1 MLQSSAFASPPIP
14 LSQYPKNENCRKE
27 KEQINGRQ
35 CRESNVDHG
44 TGGLGAARAG
54 AATSFP
60 QSTVA
65 IPQVSTDVSSVVGGA
80 LESNR
85 ALTKYWRA
93 CSSRAAS
100 PEEFRAKQCRT
111 TPIGLTA
118 IRDRMACGVSL
129 LEAVKW
135 EVASR
140 AGPNAESSSE
150 NEIRVGTLPKCGG
163 GSGRGDGTGPGG

>member
-1 MLQSSAFASPPIP
+1 MLQRAALAPPPIP
-14 LSQYPKNENCRKE
+14 LSQYPKKENCRKE
-27 KEQINGRQ
+27 KEQINGGQ
-35 CRESNVDHG
+35 CCESNVDHG
-44 TGGLGAARAG
+44 TGSLGGARAG

-60 QSTVA
+60 HSTVA
-65 IPQVSTDVSSVVGGA
+65 IPQVATDVSSVVGGA

-85 ALTKYWRA
+85 AFTKYWRA

-100 PEEFRAKQCRT
+100 PEEFTGRQCRT
-111 TPIGLTA
+111 TPVGLTA
-118 IRDRMACGVSL
+118 IRKRTACGVSL

-135 EVASR
+135 EAASC

-150 NEIRVGTLPKCGG
+150 KEIRVGTLPKWGG